1 MVAKMNPLHICW
13 EAHSPLS
20 CQRKNKMVIQ
30 GMCEQWDVRDCGE
43 IVLTVQLKTVNCSA
57 WSGVDVYYRIP
68 ICTTAQM
75 TKVCKKHKFII
86 EFLIFQ
92 ITRMCKCWFSVQ
104 ILLYDFGAWPQVPW
118 IACISMILQ
127 KWSMKCNL
135 QLTNNAQGVRM
146 TRVSSNS
153 FKIMHWS
160 CVANGCNFAKG
171 RSEHMQ

>member
-1 MVAKMNPLHICW
+1 MLDLELMYSIIGCAGFGWAGGMPD
-13 EAHSPLS
+13 
-20 CQRKNKMVIQ
+20 CQRV
-30 GMCEQWDVRDCGE
+30 DRR
-43 IVLTVQLKTVNCSA
+43 A
-57 WSGVDVYYRIP
+57 SGRKGYFDAQIP

-86 EFLIFQ
+86 EFFTFQ

-104 ILLYDFGAWPQVPW
+104 ILLYDFGAWPQVLW

-135 QLTNNAQGVRM
+135 QLTNNAQGGRM

-160 CVANGCNFAKG
+160 CVAMAAILQGDAVNTCNNAEDPVGILAKKNNA
-171 RSEHMQ
+171 RILTA